1 MAHRSFSITTIHLGA
16 LACSLVTLWEC
27 FPDERSVVVLLGFTL
42 GTEQLIR
49 DSGFKLVAWAILGSV
64 AAYYFMYLA
73 YCLDQMLLAAQN
85 VHDPRTRLLHLLH
98 GSAQSL
104 SVFGS
109 LIFLIGRIEFGSRS
123 WLLLIACSFGCGS
136 IANYMVQP
144 RSTAWTLNLFYNYS
158 VISVGCSV
166 GTVLGTLFLCFRL
179 FYLRFFTP
187 RNAGSEQNGERADWK
202 WFEDKRG

>member
-1 MAHRSFSITTIHLGA
+1 MAHRSYSITTIHLAA

-42 GTEQLIR
+42 GTEQLIH
-49 DSGFKLVAWAILGSV
+49 DSGVKLVAWAILGSV
-64 AAYYFMYLA
+64 AAYYCMYLA
-73 YCLDQMLLAAQN
+73 YCLDQMLLATQN
-85 VHDPRTRLLHLLH
+85 VHDSRTRLLHLLH

-109 LIFLIGRIEFGSRS
+109 LIFLIGRIKFGSRS

-136 IANYMVQP
+136 FANYFLHP
-144 RSTAWTLNLFYNYS
+144 RTTAWTFNLFYNYS

-166 GTVLGTLFLCFRL
+166 GTVLGTLFLWLRL
-179 FYLRFFTP
+179 CYRRSFAT
-187 RNAGSEQNGERADWK
+187 RNGGSEQCGEP
-202 WFEDKRG
+202 ELPSTVSH